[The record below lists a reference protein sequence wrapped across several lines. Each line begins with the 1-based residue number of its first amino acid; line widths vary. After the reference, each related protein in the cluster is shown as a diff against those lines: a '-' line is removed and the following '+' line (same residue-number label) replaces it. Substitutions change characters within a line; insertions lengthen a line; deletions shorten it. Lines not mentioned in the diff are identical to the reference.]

1 MIAVPGPQ
9 PAARWGGRTLLHRGG
24 WPTKPRAKSNR
35 GGGGVDGKQT
45 LCAASARGGLRSRGS
60 RDCALLCPKSVLAA
74 RKAPGR
80 LTVF

>member
-35 GGGGVDGKQT
+35 GEVVWMGSKR
-45 LCAASARGGLRSRGS
+45 CAQLLRVAV
-60 RDCALLCPKSVLAA
+60 CVVVVLAIA
-74 RKAPGR
+74 LYFAPKAC
-80 LTVF
+80 